1 MCNSGAFFTSK
12 IAHLFRSKTFIYK
25 SLQSHKI
32 FFETSK
38 RCTFLYNFKL
48 FYMEARYHLI
58 FYLRKNRNQ
67 KTEESEIYMRITMN
81 SKRSEMSI
89 GRRMEANKWNSKTQ
103 KMMGRSEIANEI
115 NSYIDVLRN
124 KLNHIH
130 QNLTDSNAIITANTL
145 MQELKGEGKNKPKMV
160 LEVFKEHNQQMDRLS
175 GKNISKSTAKRYWT
189 CYNHVEQ
196 FIKEEYKSEDFRLKE
211 IDHQFITRF
220 EYFLKTKR
228 ECNHNSALKY
238 VNNFKKIIRIALAN
252 HWMDRDPF
260 YNYKVQFESV
270 EREFLNAEEV
280 QQLIEKDLHL
290 DRLKLVRDMFIFSCY
305 TGLAYS
311 DVKKLSRDDIT
322 TGIDGGKWIRI
333 KRTKTKTLSSIPLLP
348 IAEEIINRYQDHPEV
363 KTGNFI
369 LPVLSN
375 QKSNAFLKEIA
386 LMCGI
391 KKPLTTHLARHT
403 FATTITL
410 TNGVPIESVSKML
423 GHKDLRTTQHYAKI
437 VDRKIS
443 DDMKELKEKLD
454 LKSKKNNSDQTKKS

>member
-1 MCNSGAFFTSK
+1 
-12 IAHLFRSKTFIYK
+12 
-25 SLQSHKI
+25 
-32 FFETSK
+32 
-38 RCTFLYNFKL
+38 
-48 FYMEARYHLI
+48 
-58 FYLRKNRNQ
+58 
-67 KTEESEIYMRITMN
+67 MRVTLEG
-81 SKRSEMSI
+81 KRSEINIGLSI
-89 GRRMEANKWNSKTQ
+89 EPEKWNAKTE
-103 KMMGRSEIANEI
+103 KMMGRNTEANDFNDFIELMRRKAKAVQKTFVENQEI
-115 NSYIDVLRN
+115 
-124 KLNHIH
+124 
-130 QNLTDSNAIITANTL
+130 LTLEKFARRF
-145 MQELKGEGKNKPKMV
+145 KGEEKDRSKMT
-160 LEVFKEHNQQMDRLS
+160 LEVFKDHNEQMDRLS

-196 FIKEEYKSEDFRLKE
+196 FLNEMYKADDFPLKD
-211 IDHQFITRF
+211 IDHQFITKF

-252 HWMDRDPF
+252 QWMDRDPF

-270 EREFLNAEEV
+270 EREFLNQEEV
-280 QQLIEKDLHL
+280 NTLIEKDLHF

-311 DVKKLSRDDIT
+311 DVKKLSQDDIT

-333 KRTKTKTLSSIPLLP
+333 KRTKTKSLSSIPLLP
-348 IAEEIINRYQDHPEV
+348 VAEEIRRRYEDHPEV
-363 KTGNFI
+363 RKGTCI

-386 LMCGI
+386 MMCGI

-443 DDMKELKEKLD
+443 DDMATLRKKLD
-454 LKSKKNNSDQTKKS
+454 SQQAEHKEESVTAE

>member
-1 MCNSGAFFTSK
+1 
-12 IAHLFRSKTFIYK
+12 
-25 SLQSHKI
+25 
-32 FFETSK
+32 
-38 RCTFLYNFKL
+38 
-48 FYMEARYHLI
+48 MEMRYQVI

-89 GRRMEANKWNSKTQ
+89 GRRVDSNKWNSKSQ
-103 KMMGRSEIANEI
+103 KMMGRSEVANEL
-115 NSYIDVLRN
+115 NSYIDVLKN
-124 KLNHIH
+124 KINRIH
-130 QNLTDSNAIITANTL
+130 QYLTDTNANITASSL
-145 MQELKGEGKNKPKMV
+145 MKELKGEGKDKPKMV
-160 LEVFKEHNQQMDRLS
+160 LEVFKEHNEQMDRLS
-175 GKNISKSTAKRYWT
+175 GKDISKSTAKRYWT
-189 CYNHVEQ
+189 CFNHVEQ
-196 FIKEEYKSEDFRLKE
+196 FITEVYKAEDFRMKD
-211 IDHQFITRF
+211 IDHQFISRF

-228 ECNHNSALKY
+228 ECNHNTALKY

-252 HWMDRDPF
+252 QWMDRDPF

-270 EREFLNAEEV
+270 EREFLNEKEV
-280 QQLIEKDLHL
+280 KTLIDKDLHF
-290 DRLKLVRDMFIFSCY
+290 DRLKLVRDMFVFSCY

-311 DVKKLSRDDIT
+311 DVKKLSQNDIT

-333 KRTKTKTLSSIPLLP
+333 KRTKTKSLSSIPLLP
-348 IAEEIINRYQDHPEV
+348 IAEQIIDRYKDHPEV
-363 KTGNFI
+363 QKGFCI

-386 LMCGI
+386 MMCGI

-443 DDMKELKEKLD
+443 DDMAALREKLNF
-454 LKSKKNNSDQTKKS
+454 KQSENKKRRDN

>member
-1 MCNSGAFFTSK
+1 
-12 IAHLFRSKTFIYK
+12 
-25 SLQSHKI
+25 
-32 FFETSK
+32 
-38 RCTFLYNFKL
+38 
-48 FYMEARYHLI
+48 
-58 FYLRKNRNQ
+58 
-67 KTEESEIYMRITMN
+67 MRVTL
-81 SKRSEMSI
+81 E
-89 GRRMEANKWNSKTQ
+89 GR
-103 KMMGRSEIANEI
+103 RSEINIGRTVEPDKWNVKSEKMLGRSIEANDLNE
-115 NSYIDVLRN
+115 YIELMRKKAKDVQKSFVEKSETISLGKFVRRF
-124 KLNHIH
+124 
-130 QNLTDSNAIITANTL
+130 
-145 MQELKGEGKNKPKMV
+145 KGEEKDKSKMV
-160 LEVFKEHNQQMDRLS
+160 LEVFKEHNEQMDKLS
-175 GKNISKSTAKRYWT
+175 GKNISTSTAKRYWT
-189 CYNHVEQ
+189 CLNHIEQ
-196 FIKEEYKSEDFRLKE
+196 FINQVYKTEDFIIKD

-252 HWMDRDPF
+252 QWLDRDPF

-270 EREFLNAEEV
+270 EREFLNEEEV
-280 QQLIEKDLHL
+280 KILIEKNLHF

-311 DVKKLSRDDIT
+311 EVKKLSTGDIT

-333 KRTKTKTLSSIPLLP
+333 KRTKTKSLSSIPLLP
-348 IAEEIINRYQDHPEV
+348 IAEEIIDRYQDHPEV
-363 KTGNFI
+363 KKGECV

-403 FATTITL
+403 FATTVTL

-443 DDMKELKEKLD
+443 DDMRALREKLEKKT
-454 LKSKKNNSDQTKKS
+454 LKGDAESK

>member
-1 MCNSGAFFTSK
+1 MDTYHHVTFYIRKS
-12 IAHLFRSKTFIYK
+12 RSNK
-25 SLQSHKI
+25 S
-32 FFETSK
+32 FESD
-38 RCTFLYNFKL
+38 
-48 FYMEARYHLI
+48 I
-58 FYLRKNRNQ
+58 YLRV
-67 KTEESEIYMRITMN
+67 TVD
-81 SKRSEMSI
+81 SKRSDMSI
-89 GRRMEANKWNSKTQ
+89 GRKVDPRKWSVQ
-103 KMMGRSEIANEI
+103 SEKMMGRSQEAQEI
-115 NSYIDVLRN
+115 NNYIDVLKN
-124 KLNHIH
+124 KLKRIQ
-130 QNLTDSNAIITANTL
+130 QNLLNQDQPITATTL
-145 MQELKGEGKNKPKMV
+145 IRELKGKGKDKSKMT
-160 LEVFKEHNQQMDRLS
+160 LEVFNEHNEQMDRLS

-196 FIKEEYKSEDFRLKE
+196 FINEAYNTDDYRLKD
-211 IDHQFITRF
+211 IDHQFVTKF

-252 HWMDRDPF
+252 QWMDRDPF

-270 EREFLNAEEV
+270 EREFLNEEEIKT
-280 QQLIEKDLHL
+280 LIEKDLHF

-311 DVKKLSRDDIT
+311 DVKKLSQDDIT

-333 KRTKTKTLSSIPLLP
+333 KRTKTKSLSSIPLLP
-348 IAEEIINRYQDHPEV
+348 IAQEIIERYQDHQEV
-363 KTGNFI
+363 RNGNFI

-375 QKSNAFLKEIA
+375 QKQNAFLKEIA
-386 LMCGI
+386 MMCGI

-403 FATTITL
+403 FATTVTL

-443 DDMKELKEKLD
+443 DDMAALREKLALKEKINQ
-454 LKSKKNNSDQTKKS
+454 KKENERLEY

>member
-1 MCNSGAFFTSK
+1 MRTDFHTHF
-12 IAHLFRSKTFIYK
+12 HLLTKK
-25 SLQSHKI
+25 KN
-32 FFETSK
+32 K
-38 RCTFLYNFKL
+38 RGL
-48 FYMEARYHLI
+48 API
-58 FYLRKNRNQ
+58 YLRLTVDRKRKEYSISRRIQPEFWNVKLQ
-67 KTEESEIYMRITMN
+67 KV
-81 SKRSEMSI
+81 
-89 GRRMEANKWNSKTQ
+89 
-103 KMMGRSEIANEI
+103 MGNNPYEKEI
-115 NSYIDVLRN
+115 NTHINNIRH
-124 KLNHIH
+124 KLNKIH
-130 QNLTDSNAIITANTL
+130 QVLSDNDQPITTEMMIA
-145 MQELKGEGKNKPKMV
+145 ELKGDNKPKPKMT
-160 LEVFKEHNQQMDRLS
+160 LKVFKEHNEQMDRLS
-175 GKNISKSTAKRYWT
+175 GKSISKSTAKRYWT
-189 CYNHVEQ
+189 CFNHVEQ
-196 FIKEEYKSEDFRLKE
+196 FIKEEYKTPDYPMND
-211 IDHQFITRF
+211 INHQFIAKF

-252 HWMDRDPF
+252 QWMDRDPF

-270 EREFLNAEEV
+270 EREFLNEEEV
-280 QQLIEKDLHL
+280 NSLIEKDLHF
-290 DRLKLVRDMFIFSCY
+290 DRLKLVRDMFVFSCY

-311 DVKKLSRDDIT
+311 DVKKLNQDDIT

-333 KRTKTKTLSSIPLLP
+333 KRTKTKSLSSIPLLP
-348 IAEEIINRYQDHPEV
+348 VAERIIERYQDHPEV
-363 KTGNFI
+363 QSGKSI

-443 DDMKELKEKLD
+443 NDMAILKQKLETKKNYI
-454 LKSKKNNSDQTKKS
+454 KSKKND